1 MRRRPREWLRRLRW
15 PLSALAVLAVS
26 AAVVAWAQVR
36 PGYDPYGWL
45 TWGHLT
51 LHGKLDTNGAPS
63 WKPLPYLFTLPYALT
78 GRDAVYLWMTTA
90 FAISLSGLLFA
101 WRVAYWLV
109 APRPD
114 RRWAGHLAGF
124 TAAAAVIGIYSF
136 PHSILSAESDTMI
149 VALCLA
155 AGDAI
160 LCRRLRWA
168 FWALWLAA
176 LGRPEAW
183 SLLILYGAWAAWT
196 QPRMRW
202 QVVLGIVLVPL
213 LWFGIPALSS
223 KSPFTAATL
232 AENSVRALH
241 GNKLTG
247 TIERFLGLEAVPIKV
262 AAALATVLAIVRR
275 DRGVIVLA
283 AAVVVWV
290 AVEVGFAL
298 HGYSA
303 VPRYIYEAGAGTAV
317 LAGVFVGR
325 VIIDVP
331 AALGVLRL
339 RVPPAAAGLAVVAI
353 VLAFAGSLVPVAR
366 SRVADER
373 DDLARQR
380 ARAVQ
385 VDQLED
391 AVRTIGGDRIL
402 RCGHPKVWI
411 AWQSVLA
418 WDLGTNVGS
427 MFFNPGYHRRHPH
440 SIVNLYPHDYG
451 WQIFGS
457 DWTDAEQA
465 ARCQELRYKTGS

>member
-1 MRRRPREWLRRLRW
+1 M
-15 PLSALAVLAVS
+15 LAVS
-26 AAVVAWAQVR
+26 AGVVAWAQVR

-63 WKPLPYLFTLPYALT
+63 WKPLPYLFTLPYALS

-109 APRPD
+109 TPGPD

-155 AGDAI
+155 AADAI
-160 LCRRLRWA
+160 LCRRLRWG

-183 SLLILYGAWAAWT
+183 SLLVLYGAWAFWT

-202 QVVLGIVLVPL
+202 QVLLGIVLVPL

-232 AENSVRALH
+232 AENSHRALH

-247 TIERFLGLEAVPIKV
+247 TIERFLGLDAVPIKV
-262 AAALATVLAIVRR
+262 AALLAVLLAIVRR
-275 DRGVIVLA
+275 DRGVLVLA
-283 AAVVVWV
+283 GAVVVWV
-290 AVEVGFAL
+290 AVEVAFAL

-317 LAGVFVGR
+317 LAGVVVGR

-331 AALGVLRL
+331 AALGGLRL
-339 RVPPAAAGLAVVAI
+339 RVPPVAAGLAVVVI
-353 VLAFAGSLVPVAR
+353 MLAFVGSLVPVAR

-373 DDLARQR
+373 GDLARQR
-380 ARAVQ
+380 TRAVQ

-411 AWQSVLA
+411 GWQSVLA

-457 DWTDAEQA
+457 DWTNAGQA
-465 ARCQELRYKTGS
+465 ARCQGLRYKTGS

>member
-1 MRRRPREWLRRLRW
+1 
-15 PLSALAVLAVS
+15 VLAVA
-26 AAVVAWAQVR
+26 AAVVAWARVR

-90 FAISLSGLLFA
+90 FAISLSGLVFA

-109 APRPD
+109 AAGRD
-114 RRWAGHLAGF
+114 RRWAGHLAGI
-124 TAAAAVIGIYSF
+124 TAAAAVTGIYRF
-136 PHSILSAESDTMI
+136 PHSILSAESDTII

-155 AGDAI
+155 AADAI

-183 SLLILYGAWAAWT
+183 SLLVLYGAWAFWT

-202 QVVLGIVLVPL
+202 QVLLGIVLVPL

-232 AENSVRALH
+232 AENSHRVLH

-247 TIERFLGLEAVPIKV
+247 TIGRFLGLDAVPIKL
-262 AAALATVLAIVRR
+262 AALLAVLLAIVRR
-275 DRGVIVLA
+275 DRGVLVLA
-283 AAVVVWV
+283 GAVVVWV
-290 AVEVGFAL
+290 AVEVAFAL
-298 HGYSA
+298 RGYSA
-303 VPRYIYEAGAGTAV
+303 VPRYIYEAGAGTGV
-317 LAGVFVGR
+317 LAGVVVGR

-331 AALGVLRL
+331 AALGVPRL
-339 RVPPAAAGLAVVAI
+339 RVPPVAAGLAVIAI
-353 VLAFAGSLVPVAR
+353 VLAFAGSLVSVAR
-366 SRVADER
+366 SRVAYER

-380 ARAVQ
+380 TRAVQ

-391 AVRTIGGDRIL
+391 AVRAIGGARIL

-427 MFFNPGYHRRHPH
+427 MFFNPDYHRRHPH
-440 SIVNLYPHDYG
+440 AIVNLYPHDYR

-457 DWTDAEQA
+457 DWTDADQA
-465 ARCQELRYKTGS
+465 ARCRGLRYKTGA